1 MPDLAPTVGSLADEI
16 RAKNAGPFWLTLDIF
31 LRRDEDYELLIASG
45 VLTPDCLSGLYGV
58 PADQVQIFELPLL
71 RAVKIPSRA
80 PSPLAALM
88 TVTSTP
94 ASNTSRCVTF
104 LYRAGPKARWT
115 PTLRAYTLA
124 AERTMRKRF
133 RLVAPALG

>member
-71 RAVKIPSRA
+71 RAVKISFPRA
-80 PSPLAALM
+80 VTAGSFDDRDQHAGQQHLPLRNL
-88 TVTSTP
+88 P
-94 ASNTSRCVTF
+94 
-104 LYRAGPKARWT
+104 LPGWP
-115 PTLRAYTLA
+115 
-124 AERTMRKRF
+124 
-133 RLVAPALG
+133 